1 MMNLLIEKNIL
12 SKFKDANRI
21 ALIGTGGNLAIAQHM
36 ASDIYRHT
44 GKFCFAP
51 DAINLT
57 ALGGDGDWKENWLDY
72 ARKGADLI
80 IGITCRVES
89 PLTRLLEHEENV
101 ILLSPIYHETIPTI
115 RVESEY
121 YHEFEVRALYTIYML
136 MERNGVKLPK
146 LPNVVQKN
154 IDVSEFRDNI
164 YCIDIDGTL
173 TEPHKGTPW
182 DAVPLYDRIDKVNKL
197 YDEGATIYLMTA
209 RGFVHS
215 TTRYPDDILAQ
226 QREADYHVRS
236 RTEKQLK
243 EWGVKYTKLFFGK
256 PRAWKYVDDRAI
268 NDFDFFLDKDE

>member
-12 SKFKDANRI
+12 SKFKDANSI

-89 PLTRLLEHEENV
+89 PLTRLLEHEKNV

-121 YHEFEVRALYTIYML
+121 YHEFECRALYAIYML
-136 MERNGVKLPK
+136 MQQTGVPLPT
-146 LPNVVQKN
+146 LPRVVQNN

-173 TEPHKGTPW
+173 TEPHKGTPFE
-182 DAVPLYDRIDKVNKL
+182 AIPIPSRIEKVNKL

-215 TTRYPDDILAQ
+215 STRYPDDILAQ

-268 NDFDFFLDKDE
+268 NDFDFFLDKE

>member
-12 SKFKDANRI
+12 SKFKDANSI

-89 PLTRLLEHEENV
+89 PLTRLLEHEKNV

-121 YHEFEVRALYTIYML
+121 YHEFECRALYAIYML
-136 MERNGVKLPK
+136 MQQTGVPLPT
-146 LPNVVQKN
+146 LPRVVQNN

-173 TEPHKGTPW
+173 TEPHKGTPFE
-182 DAVPLYDRIDKVNKL
+182 AVPIPSRIEKVNKL

-215 TTRYPDDILAQ
+215 STRYPDDILAQ

-268 NDFDFFLDKDE
+268 NDFDFFLDKE

>member
-89 PLTRLLEHEENV
+89 PLTRLLEHEKNV

-121 YHEFEVRALYTIYML
+121 YHEFECRALYAIYML
-136 MERNGVKLPK
+136 MQQTGVRLPTLPK
-146 LPNVVQKN
+146 VVQNN
-154 IDVSEFRDNI
+154 IDVSEYRDNI

>member
-121 YHEFEVRALYTIYML
+121 YHQFEVRALYTIYML

>member
-1 MMNLLIEKNIL
+1 MMNLLINDEIK
-12 SKFKDANRI
+12 SKFKNANRI
-21 ALIGTGGNLAIAQHM
+21 ALVGTGGNLAIAQHM

-57 ALGGDGDWKENWLDY
+57 ALGGDGDWKESWLDY
-72 ARKGADLI
+72 ARTGADLI
-80 IGITCRVES
+80 IAITCRVES
-89 PLTRLLEHEENV
+89 PLTRQLVNDNV

-115 RVESEY
+115 RIDSTY
-121 YHEFEVRALYTIYML
+121 YHEFECRALYAIYML
-136 MERNGVKLPK
+136 MQQTGVPLPTLPK
-146 LPNVVQKN
+146 VVQNN

-173 TEPHKGTPW
+173 TEPHKGTPFE
-182 DAVPLYDRIDKVNKL
+182 AIPIPSRIEKINKL
-197 YDEGATIYLMTA
+197 FDEGATIYLMTA

-215 TTRYPDDILAQ
+215 STRYPDDILAQ

-256 PRAWKYVDDRAI
+256 PRAWVYVDDRAI

>member
-1 MMNLLIEKNIL
+1 MNLLINDEIK
-12 SKFKDANRI
+12 SKFKNANRI
-21 ALIGTGGNLAIAQHM
+21 ALVGTGGNLAIAQHM

-57 ALGGDGDWKENWLDY
+57 ALGGDGDWKESWLDY
-72 ARKGADLI
+72 ARTGADLI
-80 IGITCRVES
+80 IAITCRVES
-89 PLTRLLEHEENV
+89 PLTRQLVNDNV

-115 RVESEY
+115 RIDSTY
-121 YHEFEVRALYTIYML
+121 YHEFECRALYAIYML
-136 MERNGVKLPK
+136 MQQTGVPLPTLPK
-146 LPNVVQKN
+146 VVQNN

-173 TEPHKGTPW
+173 TEPHKGTPFE
-182 DAVPLYDRIDKVNKL
+182 AIPIPSRIEKINKL
-197 YDEGATIYLMTA
+197 FDEGATIYLMTA

-215 TTRYPDDILAQ
+215 STRYPDDILAQ

-256 PRAWKYVDDRAI
+256 PRAWVYVDDRAI

>member
-57 ALGGDGDWKENWLDY
+57 AIGGDGDCKENWLDY

-121 YHEFEVRALYTIYML
+121 YHQFEVRALYTIYML

>member
-121 YHEFEVRALYTIYML
+121 YHQFEVRALYTIYML

-146 LPNVVQKN
+146 LPNVVQNN

-268 NDFDFFLDKDE
+268 NDFDFFLDKE

>member
-1 MMNLLIEKNIL
+1 MNLLIEKNIL

-121 YHEFEVRALYTIYML
+121 YHQFEVRALYTIYML

>member
-1 MMNLLIEKNIL
+1 MNLLIEKNIL

-121 YHEFEVRALYTIYML
+121 YHQFEVRALYTIYML

-146 LPNVVQKN
+146 LPNVVQNN

-268 NDFDFFLDKDE
+268 NDFDFFLDKE

>member
-1 MMNLLIEKNIL
+1 MMNLLIQKKIL
-12 SKFKDANRI
+12 SQFKNANRI

-51 DAINLT
+51 DAINMT
-57 ALGGDGDWKENWLDY
+57 ALGGDGNWKEGWLDY
-72 ARKGADLI
+72 ARTGSDLI

-89 PLTRLLEHEENV
+89 PLTRLLENESNV
-101 ILLSPIYHETIPTI
+101 ILLSPEHHETLPTI
-115 RVESEY
+115 QIDSRY
-121 YHEFEVRALYTIYML
+121 YHEFEVRALYAIYML
-136 MERNGVKLPK
+136 MQDTGVKLPT
-146 LPNVVQKN
+146 LPKVVQSSN
-154 IDVSEFRDNI
+154 DIEFKDNI

-173 TEPHKGTPW
+173 TKPHKGTPFE
-182 DAVPLYDRIDKVNKL
+182 AIPIPSRIEKINKL
-197 YDEGATIYLMTA
+197 FDEGATIYLMTA

-215 TTRYPDDILAQ
+215 IGRYPDDTLAQ
-226 QREADYHVRS
+226 QREADYHTRS

-256 PRAWKYVDDRAI
+256 PRAWVYVDDRAI

>member
-1 MMNLLIEKNIL
+1 MMNLLINDEIK
-12 SKFKDANRI
+12 SKFKNANRI
-21 ALIGTGGNLAIAQHM
+21 ALVGTGGNLAIAQHM

-57 ALGGDGDWKENWLDY
+57 ALGGDGDWKESWLDY
-72 ARKGADLI
+72 ARTGADLI
-80 IGITCRVES
+80 IAITCRVES
-89 PLTRLLEHEENV
+89 PLTRQLVNDNV
-101 ILLSPIYHETIPTI
+101 ILLSPKYHETIPTI
-115 RVESEY
+115 RIESVY
-121 YHEFEVRALYTIYML
+121 YHEFECRALYAIYML
-136 MERNGVKLPK
+136 MQQTGVPLPTLPK
-146 LPNVVQKN
+146 VVQNN

-173 TEPHKGTPW
+173 TEPHKGTPFE
-182 DAVPLYDRIDKVNKL
+182 AIPIPSRIEKINKL
-197 YDEGATIYLMTA
+197 FDEGATIYLMTA

-215 TTRYPDDILAQ
+215 STRYPDDILAQ

-256 PRAWKYVDDRAI
+256 PRAWVYVDDRAI

>member
-1 MMNLLIEKNIL
+1 MNLLIEKNIL
-12 SKFKDANRI
+12 SKFKDANSI

-89 PLTRLLEHEENV
+89 PLTRLLEHEKNV

-121 YHEFEVRALYTIYML
+121 YHEFECRALYAIYML
-136 MERNGVKLPK
+136 MQQTGVPLPT
-146 LPNVVQKN
+146 LPRVVQNN

-173 TEPHKGTPW
+173 TEPHKGTPFE
-182 DAVPLYDRIDKVNKL
+182 AIPIPSRIEKVNKL

-215 TTRYPDDILAQ
+215 STRYPDDILAQ

-268 NDFDFFLDKDE
+268 NDFDFFLDKE

>member
-1 MMNLLIEKNIL
+1 MNLLIEKNIL

-101 ILLSPIYHETIPTI
+101 ILLSPIYHETVPTI

>member
-1 MMNLLIEKNIL
+1 MNLLIEKNIL

>member
-1 MMNLLIEKNIL
+1 MMNLLINDEIK
-12 SKFKDANRI
+12 SKFKNANRI
-21 ALIGTGGNLAIAQHM
+21 ALVGTGGNLAIAKHM

-51 DAINLT
+51 DSINLT
-57 ALGGDGDWKENWLDY
+57 ALGGDGDWKESWLEY

-80 IGITCRVES
+80 IAITCRVES
-89 PLTRLLEHEENV
+89 PLTRQLENDNV
-101 ILLSPIYHETIPTI
+101 ILFSPKYHETIPTI
-115 RVESEY
+115 RVESIY
-121 YHEFEVRALYTIYML
+121 YHEFECKALYAIYML
-136 MERNGVKLPK
+136 MQETGVSLPTLPK
-146 LPNVVQKN
+146 VVQNN

-173 TEPHKGTPW
+173 TEPHKGTPFQ
-182 DAVPLYDRIDKVNKL
+182 AIPIPSRIEKVNKL
-197 YDEGATIYLMTA
+197 FDEGATIYLMTA

-215 TTRYPDDILAQ
+215 STRYPHDILAQ

-243 EWGVKYTKLFFGK
+243 KWGVKYTKLFFGK
-256 PRAWKYVDDRAI
+256 PRAWVYVDDRAI